1 VWIVSRLN
9 AFGFVFLTGLFAGFA
24 LGVHAI
30 QSSPGAFVGCAAL
43 GALLGAVAARRF
55 DRSAPQP
62 SPPSPTPTR
71 APLHSPSPATDD
83 AEAALVTLG
92 YGAREARTAVA
103 SALATLDDDAD
114 ASAIVRAV
122 LRARNR

>member
-1 VWIVSRLN
+1 MWIVSRLN

-71 APLHSPSPATDD
+71 APLPSPATDD
-83 AEAALVTLG
+83 AEAALMRLG
-92 YGAREARTAVA
+92 YGAREARTAAA
-103 SALATLDDDAD
+103 SALATLDHDAD

-122 LRARNR
+122 LRAHNR